1 VTLHDSTH
9 AYSDPGRLPQT
20 YAAEVTLSPTATP
33 SPAPMRVSAS
43 VDPAGTAGIPGPA
56 GTPDPTSTPPGG
68 YGSEPGGTV
77 AAHTSTPPAVGATPP
92 GRAPQ
97 RALHKH
103 ADIGPLRGQGGA
115 DTDHFDQLAMLAES
129 ENWAGRGTTAQDPT
143 WTLREYIEWT
153 FERLSQQRKVLNSP
167 EGAYSVFNS
176 GLATRQQEPIYGLFT
191 PNRNPDG
198 PPWQLTG
205 WFPESERGLH
215 EHFAEL
221 PAFASYAEDPAELV
235 FDWRLDIVANPK
247 LLLES
252 QENLVALPDPLRD
265 NPYQASLV
273 LEGAIRRAE
282 ARVRRSYRTAVP
294 CWDPATERVQLLLPL
309 SLTNPETVD
318 VALVVSR
325 EGEGYRGHTV
335 LGLDVAYARARQL
348 ARPEEWLSIS

>member
-1 VTLHDSTH
+1 MTTH
-9 AYSDPGRLPQT
+9 AYPDPGRLPQG
-20 YAAEVTLSPTATP
+20 YAAEVSPSPSVTSATTSHPIPPALDQAGPGTPPGPSGAPEPTDRYAPTDSGAHAGTP
-33 SPAPMRVSAS
+33 SP
-43 VDPAGTAGIPGPA
+43 
-56 GTPDPTSTPPGG
+56 
-68 YGSEPGGTV
+68 
-77 AAHTSTPPAVGATPP
+77 
-92 GRAPQ
+92 GRGNQ

-103 ADIGPLRGQGGA
+103 ADIGPLRGQGGTE
-115 DTDHFDQLAMLAES
+115 TDHFDQLAMLAES
-129 ENWAGRGTTAQDPT
+129 ENWAGRGATAQDPT

-153 FERLSQQRKVLNSP
+153 FERLYQQRKVLNSP

-235 FDWRLDIVANPK
+235 FDWRCDIAANPK

-252 QENLVALPDPLRD
+252 QENLVALPDPLRE

-294 CWDPATERVQLLLPL
+294 CWDPAAERVQLLLPL
-309 SLTNPETVD
+309 SLTTPEKVD
-318 VALVVSR
+318 VALAVSR
-325 EGEGYRGHTV
+325 EGDGYRGHTV
-335 LGLDVAYARARQL
+335 LGLDFAYARARQL
-348 ARPEEWLSIS
+348 ARPEEWLLDRG